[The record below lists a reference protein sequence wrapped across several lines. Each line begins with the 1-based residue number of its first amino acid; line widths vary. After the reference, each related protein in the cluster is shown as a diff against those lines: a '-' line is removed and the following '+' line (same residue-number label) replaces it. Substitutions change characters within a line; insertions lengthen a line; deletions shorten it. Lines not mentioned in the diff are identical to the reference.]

1 MRHKLIGTLFAILSL
16 TLWAVA
22 APAATLAG
30 TVVAVSGSCTDHG
43 RVLKSGDAV
52 QVSDT
57 VNVPAGGHLQL
68 RMADESVISIA
79 PGSSMTVASYNV
91 DAAGRHVRLSLT
103 QGLLRALVTPVGG
116 PSSFDV
122 STAVGTASVRSG
134 SADWFVM
141 AQADS
146 AQVGVLA
153 GTVDLR
159 SAVTRQSVSI
169 PSHWGTRSEA
179 GLDPVL
185 PRRWAQ
191 REFNAVIRLTACG
204 QPGNRSA
211 VKAERGLFGREPVSL
226 PTEVSP

>member
-1 MRHKLIGTLFAILSL
+1 M
-16 TLWAVA
+16 
-22 APAATLAG
+22 
-30 TVVAVSGSCTDHG
+30 TDHG

-57 VNVPAGGHLQL
+57 VNVPAGGYLQL
-68 RMADESVISIA
+68 RMADELVISIA
-79 PGSSMTVASYNV
+79 PGSSVTVASYNIGV
-91 DAAGRHVRLSLT
+91 AGRHVRLSLT
-103 QGLLRALVTPVGG
+103 RGLLRALVTPVRG

-122 STAVGTASVRSG
+122 STVVGTASVRSG

-191 REFNAVIRLTACG
+191 REFNAVIRLTACC
-204 QPGNRSA
+204 QPGNRPV
-211 VKAERGLFGREPVSL
+211 VKAEPGLFGLEPVSL
-226 PTEVSP
+226 PIEVSP